1 MILLDPQN
9 PVFPSY
15 ESTDSTGIIAVGGKI
30 DVSTLLLSYRQGI
43 FPWYNDELP
52 LWWNPDPRFVLYP
65 EELKIPKSM
74 RSYFNQGKYSVTFNQ
89 NFREVMIRCRDKK
102 RKGQGGTWINDRFI
116 EAYTEIHHM
125 GHALSVEV
133 YDGDHIV
140 GGLYGVLLGKIFYG
154 ESMFTDMPNA
164 SKYGFISLVRHLR
177 KAGITIIDCQQET
190 PLLGSLGAR
199 NIARNKFMEYI
210 VSNRGVEN
218 HDTYNYLSSIR

>member
-30 DVSTLLLSYRQGI
+30 NVSTLLLSYRQGI
-43 FPWYNDELP
+43 FPWYNDEFP

-65 EELKIPKSM
+65 EELKIAKSM
-74 RSYFNQGKYSVTFNQ
+74 RSYFNQKKYRVTYNQ
-89 NFREVMIRCRDKK
+89 HFTEIMVRCRNKK

-116 EAYTEIHHM
+116 EAYTVLHEM

-133 YDGDHIV
+133 YDGDRIV

-164 SKYGFISLVRHLR
+164 SKYGFISLVKHLR
-177 KAGITIIDCQQET
+177 EAGITIIDCQQET
-190 PLLGSLGAR
+190 ALLGSLGAR
-199 NIARNKFMEYI
+199 NITRKNFMEFI
-210 VSNRGVEN
+210 ASNRDQESLSI
-218 HDTYNYLSSIR
+218 YAALSSIR